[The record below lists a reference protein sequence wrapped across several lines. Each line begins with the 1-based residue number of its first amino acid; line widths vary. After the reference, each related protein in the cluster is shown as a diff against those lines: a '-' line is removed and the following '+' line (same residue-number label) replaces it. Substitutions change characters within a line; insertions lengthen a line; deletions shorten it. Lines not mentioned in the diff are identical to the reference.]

1 MLNEEKDGVV
11 EETTHEVEGAETGD
25 EKPKLSPEKIKGIK
39 QRQFT
44 KLAKELG
51 IDVKGSETAK
61 EPSQSKKGFD
71 YGEKAFLKAS
81 GIQNDEHDFVY
92 EVMQS
97 TGKTLDEVLEA
108 KYFQNELKERR
119 EAKAT
124 KEAIPSGSK
133 RSASNARD
141 TVEYWLAK
149 GELPPYDQR
158 ELRHQVVQAKIKK
171 AKQAEKFS
179 SNPIIR

>member
-1 MLNEEKDGVV
+1 MLNDENDGVV
-11 EETTHEVEGAETGD
+11 EETTHEVEGGGTGE
-25 EKPKLSPEKIKGIK
+25 EKQKLSPEQIKGIK

-51 IDVKGSETAK
+51 IDVKGSDTAK
-61 EPSQSKKGFD
+61 EPSQNKKGFD
-71 YGEKAFLKAS
+71 YAEKAFLKAS

-92 EVMQS
+92 EVMSS

-119 EAKAT
+119 ESKAT
-124 KEAIPSGSK
+124 KEAIPNGSK

-171 AKQAEKFS
+171 ARQQDKFS
-179 SNPIIR
+179 GNPIIR